1 MPPCH
6 PASPNATPLAGPAVR
21 PAPSAAAR
29 RMRRP
34 RLRRQKKL
42 RWLGL
47 ELRETEITAL
57 IRRGY
62 LTNDTRNDLAAVKN
76 AFYRFLDQTLT

>member
-1 MPPCH
+1 M
-6 PASPNATPLAGPAVR
+6 
-21 PAPSAAAR
+21 
-29 RMRRP
+29 
-34 RLRRQKKL
+34 

-47 ELRETEITAL
+47 ELRETEIMAL

-76 AFYRFLDQTLT
+76 AFYRFLDQTLI

>member
-1 MPPCH
+1 
-6 PASPNATPLAGPAVR
+6 
-21 PAPSAAAR
+21 
-29 RMRRP
+29 MRRP

>member
-1 MPPCH
+1 
-6 PASPNATPLAGPAVR
+6 
-21 PAPSAAAR
+21 
-29 RMRRP
+29 MRRH

-42 RWLGL
+42 HWLGL

-76 AFYRFLDQTLT
+76 AFYRFLDQTLI